1 MVASLPPTTPP
12 AAAAPDPFGAPTPAP
27 RPRRRFPLVLAAFV
41 VALLAATLTVAAT
54 REDPQPFA
62 NALATEAGR
71 FGAQPLPTT
80 TTTSTLP
87 TTTTTAPEPIP
98 IPDPLPANPYEA
110 TPEVVLGT
118 IAIPKLG
125 VTENLQQGMTLTAIN
140 RGPGHWPGTAEP
152 GHLGNMVVAGHRTTY
167 SRPFADLDQ
176 LVAGDQVMFTTPE
189 GTFTYEVRGVIIVPE
204 SHIGIA
210 AQSDA
215 HTATLFACH
224 PKGSATHRIVAK
236 LKLLNPDGTP
246 VDAEADLPPVEQGTD
261 PATDTTLVVRDTST
275 PTLPAT
281 DG

>member
-1 MVASLPPTTPP
+1 MVASPPPTAPPP
-12 AAAAPDPFGAPTPAP
+12 AAERERRGAT
-27 RPRRRFPLVLAAFV
+27 RPRRFALLLASFV
-41 VALLAATLTVAAT
+41 VALLAATIAVGAARGEPAPFSDAVADA
-54 REDPQPFA
+54 
-62 NALATEAGR
+62 AGR
-71 FGAQPLPTT
+71 YGVEPLPTT
-80 TTTSTLP
+80 TASTRP
-87 TTTTTAPEPIP
+87 ATTTTVREPIP
-98 IPDPLPANPYEA
+98 IPEPLPTNPYEA

-118 IAIPKLG
+118 IEIPKLG
-125 VTENLQQGMTLTAIN
+125 VAENLQQGMTLTAIN

-152 GHLGNMVVAGHRTTY
+152 GHLGNMVIAGHRTTY

-176 LVAGDQVMFTTPE
+176 LVAGDQVIVTTPE

-236 LKLLNPDGTP
+236 LRLLNPDGTP
-246 VDAEADLPPVEQGTD
+246 ADPDAALPPVEQGSD
-261 PATDTTLVVRDTST
+261 PTTDTTLVVRDHDA
-275 PTLPAT
+275 PALPRT

>member
-1 MVASLPPTTPP
+1 MVASLPPVAPP
-12 AAAAPDPFGAPTPAP
+12 AAAEPEPPAAPEH
-27 RPRRRFPLVLAAFV
+27 RRRFPLVLAAFV
-41 VALLAATLTVAAT
+41 VALLAATVGIAAA
-54 REDPQPFA
+54 RDEAPPFTD
-62 NALATEAGR
+62 ALGAEAGR
-71 FGAQPLPTT
+71 IGAQPLPTT
-80 TTTSTLP
+80 TTTTLP
-87 TTTTTAPEPIP
+87 TTTTTVREPVP

-110 TPEVVLGT
+110 TPQVVLGT
-118 IAIPKLG
+118 IEIPKLG
-125 VTENLQQGMTLTAIN
+125 VAEDLQQGMTLTAIN

-176 LVAGDQVMFTTPE
+176 LVAGDHVIFTTPE

-236 LKLLNPDGTP
+236 LRLLKPDGTP
-246 VDAEADLPPVEQGTD
+246 VDTDAELPPVEQGTD
-261 PATDTTLVVRDTST
+261 PVTDTTLVVRDATA